1 MGLSLGFQQGVAD
14 GRARNI
20 SDFENKRKWQAEDE
34 SANYLRYLR
43 QLETDK
49 LQRIEQSRQMRQQQS
64 QDLSY
69 QPVDSMSGI
78 MPVGDS
84 YEYER
89 DPELLDID
97 RQFNRELRPDNLA
110 TTPRATLA
118 ANNPIKIAEAEKLA
132 EFRRLAKGD
141 LDFMGVNLGEL
152 SSLPAIEP
160 GEGTGDLGLIGL
172 TKTTLNKGLSDIG
185 KRLSSR
191 RIAEPGLFE
200 YQSKE
205 DKTNSARNNKLI
217 NTAASW
223 YTSAEAKQY
232 FSHFPG
238 LYLQAQKAPYEFY
251 TLFKNSQG
259 ESAVAPGITSGDFDF
274 AEISGDFDFAGV
286 SNEGSVQ
293 PVPETVVQPFTPVA
307 ATGSGNII
315 KDNKGRVRTVADGT
329 STDGTST
336 GGTPTITV
344 DGTPIITVDG
354 TPTEQ
359 PWSPT
364 ATPPAMPIQDT
375 TEIGPGY
382 EAQTLMTERD
392 KLSRLANIYRQSGQ
406 MDKFDELTTQANAK
420 NLESLVSI
428 GFEGLQDLSNRNNGG
443 KLAGVLSQMTG
454 SQIQIQPMD
463 DGTWDIYFN
472 GNLAQSSTT
481 AELTDYAK
489 TVFNSAY
496 RASQAARLAKF
507 QEYEFEKRID
517 AKYGIQSKNAEI
529 MSQMMKDIATANNQG
544 DLDKSLEIFKN
555 SLPTDPTADGNGN
568 LWSRSGSTI
577 TGIFPRGVIEPGIYG
592 EDDKTVYTKSFNVNQ
607 DSNIIQGILA
617 NALAK

>member
-1 MGLSLGFQQGVAD
+1 MGIAAGIIR
-14 GRARNI
+14 GRANARAENI
-20 SDFENKRKWQAEDE
+20 SDFNNERKWQAEDE

-49 LQRIEQSRQMRQQQS
+49 LQRIEQSRQMRHQQS

-141 LDFMGVNLGEL
+141 LDFMDVNLGEL

-160 GEGTGDLGLIGL
+160 GEGTGDLGRIGL
-172 TKTTLNKGLSDIG
+172 TKTTLSKGLSDIG

-205 DKTNSARNNKLI
+205 DETNSARNTKLI

-238 LYLQAQKAPYEFY
+238 LYPQAQKAPYEFY

-286 SNEGSVQ
+286 SDEGSVQ

-329 STDGTST
+329 ST
-336 GGTPTITV
+336 GGTPTTV
-344 DGTPIITVDG
+344 VTPPIDTTAA
-354 TPTEQ
+354 TPAEQ
-359 PWSPT
+359 PWSPI

-428 GFEGLQDLSNRNNGG
+428 GFEGLWDLTNRNNGG

-507 QEYEFEKRID
+507 QEYEFEKQID

-577 TGIFPRGVIEPGIYG
+577 TGIFPRGIIEPGIDG
-592 EDDKTVYTKSFNVNQ
+592 EDDRTVYTKSFNVNQ

>member
-1 MGLSLGFQQGVAD
+1 
-14 GRARNI
+14 
-20 SDFENKRKWQAEDE
+20 
-34 SANYLRYLR
+34 
-43 QLETDK
+43 
-49 LQRIEQSRQMRQQQS
+49 MRHQQS

-89 DPELLDID
+89 DPELFDID
-97 RQFNRELRPDNLA
+97 RDFNNLDLEYRDEQAKIAAANTPTAVAQRQQLIELQQKQHQQQIDLEDKSIRDAQNLVVDASSLDDPQATTRINANTGELQEKIIDPNASGHARRGKWATTAEQGGRPKLKSNQKFDGYGQVLEKYRTGGPKRYKWKWRLA
-110 TTPRATLA
+110 TDQSAAYPLGENELIVKGTRGYHIIPDGTLQDSEMA
-118 ANNPIKIAEAEKLA
+118 MAEAQNA
-132 EFRRLAKGD
+132 YM
-141 LDFMGVNLGEL
+141 LDP
-152 SSLPAIEP
+152 SIE
-160 GEGTGDLGLIGL
+160 TQTGL
-172 TKTTLNKGLSDIG
+172 TNALNVVDYGDTGQTT
-185 KRLSSR
+185 
-191 RIAEPGLFE
+191 
-200 YQSKE
+200 
-205 DKTNSARNNKLI
+205 
-217 NTAASW
+217 
-223 YTSAEAKQY
+223 
-232 FSHFPG
+232 
-238 LYLQAQKAPYEFY
+238 
-251 TLFKNSQG
+251 
-259 ESAVAPGITSGDFDF
+259 
-274 AEISGDFDFAGV
+274 
-286 SNEGSVQ
+286 
-293 PVPETVVQPFTPVA
+293 PETVVQPFTPAV

-329 STDGTST
+329 ST
-336 GGTPTITV
+336 GGTPTTV
-344 DGTPIITVDG
+344 VTPPIDTTAA
-354 TPTEQ
+354 TPAEQ
-359 PWSPT
+359 PWSPI

-555 SLPTDPTADGNGN
+555 SLPTDPTADGNSN
-568 LWSRSGSTI
+568 MWTRSGSTI
-577 TGIFPRGVIEPGIYG
+577 TGIFPRGIIEPGIDG
-592 EDDKTVYTKSFNVNQ
+592 EDDRTVYTKSFNVNQ